1 MLPHVNSDDGNLAA
15 NDGILV
21 LGGDNP
27 QTVGILN
34 EPTPTTAVDA
44 KKSPVKSSLETVDTS
59 PRLVDGFDEAWGA
72 VGVHIRR
79 GGGGQ
84 VFPEERMVD
93 VAAAVEPDSCLEG
106 DLLGDVVGRRGSR
119 VGLEGVVQV
128 IDVGLVMLA
137 VVQLHDLR
145 RDTRLERLRFRQWP
159 WLSRE

>member
-34 EPTPTTAVDA
+34 EPTPTTALDA
-44 KKSPVKSSLETVDTS
+44 KKCLVKRSLETVDAS
-59 PRLVDGFDEAWGA
+59 PRLVDGFDEAWGT
-72 VGVHIRR
+72 VGIRIR
-79 GGGGQ
+79 GGGGGQ
-84 VFPEERMVD
+84 ILPEERVVD
-93 VAAAVEPDSCLEG
+93 VAAAVEPDGCLEG
-106 DLLGDVVGRRGSR
+106 DLLRDVVGRHGSR
-119 VGLEGVVQV
+119 VGLERVVQV

-145 RDTRLERLRFRQWP
+145 RDARLERLRLRQW
-159 WLSRE
+159 LRLFRG